1 VRLDSRRATAGKSGR
16 MTTLRSPVSPQ
27 ASDRV
32 GRVLVALVNDF
43 ELVLR
48 GIEGMLEPYTDRIA
62 VVELDVRGNPTTR
75 IDVAL
80 FDTYGQPHGGTER
93 VRSLV
98 ADPHVRAVAVYAWR
112 LAPAQV
118 EALVTAGA
126 RGVLDKAMPAPELAE
141 ALVAIEAGETV
152 VSPEFC
158 NPGGAHWP
166 GQVFG
171 LTVRE
176 SEVASLLL
184 QGLSNR
190 EIAESLSISEH
201 TVKTHLKGI
210 FHKVGVSSRGQAV
223 ARIARED
230 DFRRRTLR

>member
-1 VRLDSRRATAGKSGR
+1 
-16 MTTLRSPVSPQ
+16 MTTLRSPASPD
-27 ASDRV
+27 ASARV
-32 GRVLVALVNDF
+32 RPVRVALVNDF

-48 GIEGMLEPYTDRIA
+48 GIEGMLEPYKDRIE
-62 VVELDVRGNPTTR
+62 VVELDVGGNPASR

-80 FDTYGQPHGGTER
+80 FDTYGQPQAGTER
-93 VRSLV
+93 VRSLA
-98 ADPHVRAVAVYAWR
+98 ADPRVGAVAVYAWR

-118 EALVTAGA
+118 EAVVAAGA
-126 RGVLDKAMPAPELAE
+126 RGVLDKTTHAPELAD

-158 NPGGAHWP
+158 NPAGAHWP
-166 GQVFG
+166 GQAFG

-176 SEVASLLL
+176 SEVAALLL

-210 FHKVGVSSRGQAV
+210 FHKAGVSSRGQAV
-223 ARIARED
+223 ARIAGEH
-230 DFRRRTLR
+230 DFRRRAAR

>member
-1 VRLDSRRATAGKSGR
+1 
-16 MTTLRSPVSPQ
+16 MTTLRPAVPPQVTNEVRTVS
-27 ASDRV
+27 
-32 GRVLVALVNDF
+32 VALVNDF

-48 GIEGMLEPYTDRIA
+48 GIEGMLEPYADRIR
-62 VVELDVRGNPTTR
+62 VIELDIRGNPTSR

-80 FDTYGQPHGGTER
+80 FDTYGQPGSGADR
-93 VRSLV
+93 VRSLAEAPLV
-98 ADPHVRAVAVYAWR
+98 GAVAVYAWR

-118 EALVTAGA
+118 DALVAAGA
-126 RGVLDKAMPAPELAE
+126 RGVLDKTMRAPELASALE
-141 ALVAIEAGETV
+141 AIAAGETV

-158 NPGGAHWP
+158 HPGGAIWP
-166 GQVFG
+166 GQAFG

-210 FHKVGVSSRGQAV
+210 FHKAGVSSRGQAV
-223 ARIARED
+223 ARIAGEQE
-230 DFRRRTLR
+230 FRRRGAG

>member
-1 VRLDSRRATAGKSGR
+1 
-16 MTTLRSPVSPQ
+16 
-27 ASDRV
+27 
-32 GRVLVALVNDF
+32 VALVNDF

-48 GIEGMLEPYTDRIA
+48 GLEGMLEPYADRIR
-62 VVELDVRGNPTTR
+62 VIELDVRGNPTGR

-80 FDTYGQPHGGTER
+80 FDTYGQPGAGAER

-98 ADPHVRAVAVYAWR
+98 EAPLVGAVAVYAWR

-118 EALVTAGA
+118 EAVVAAGA
-126 RGVLDKAMPAPELAE
+126 RGVLDKTMRAPELAN
-141 ALVAIEAGETV
+141 ALETIAAGETV

-158 NPGGAHWP
+158 HPADAYWP
-166 GQVFG
+166 GQAFG

-210 FHKVGVSSRGQAV
+210 FHKTGVSSRGQAV
-223 ARIARED
+223 ARIAGES
-230 DFRRRTLR
+230 DFRRRGAG

>member
-1 VRLDSRRATAGKSGR
+1 
-16 MTTLRSPVSPQ
+16 MNTLRSHTAPQ
-27 ASDRV
+27 ATNGVRPL
-32 GRVLVALVNDF
+32 RVALVNDF

-48 GIEGMLEPYTDRIA
+48 GIEGMLEPHSDRIE
-62 VVELDVRGNPTTR
+62 VVELDVRGNPTSR

-80 FDTYGQPHGGTER
+80 FDTYGQPQAVRDR
-93 VRSLV
+93 VRALV
-98 ADPHVRAVAVYAWR
+98 DDPLVGAVAVYAWR

-118 EALVTAGA
+118 EAAVAAGA
-126 RGVLDKAMPAPELAE
+126 RGVLDKTMRASDLAD
-141 ALVAIEAGETV
+141 ALVAVAAGETV

-158 NPGGAHWP
+158 KPAGAHWP

-190 EIAESLSISEH
+190 EIADSLSISEH

-210 FHKVGVSSRGQAV
+210 FHKTGVSSRGQAA
-223 ARIARED
+223 ARIADEG
-230 DFRRRTLR
+230 DFRRRAGS

>member
-1 VRLDSRRATAGKSGR
+1 
-16 MTTLRSPVSPQ
+16 
-27 ASDRV
+27 
-32 GRVLVALVNDF
+32 
-43 ELVLR
+43 
-48 GIEGMLEPYTDRIA
+48 MLEPFADRIE
-62 VVELDVRGNPTTR
+62 VVELDVRANPTTR

-80 FDTYGQPHGGTER
+80 FDPYGQPQAGTER

-98 ADPHVRAVAVYAWR
+98 ADPRVGAVAVYAWR

-118 EALVTAGA
+118 EAVVAAGA
-126 RGVLDKAMPAPELAE
+126 RGVLDKTMPARELAD
-141 ALVAIEAGETV
+141 ALVAIGAGDTV

-158 NPGGAHWP
+158 NPAGSHWP

-210 FHKVGVSSRGQAV
+210 FHKAGVSSRGQAV
-223 ARIARED
+223 ARIAGED
-230 DFRRRTLR
+230 DFRRRAVR

>member
-1 VRLDSRRATAGKSGR
+1 
-16 MTTLRSPVSPQ
+16 MTTLRSPASPD
-27 ASDRV
+27 ASARV
-32 GRVLVALVNDF
+32 RPVRVALVNDF

-48 GIEGMLEPYTDRIA
+48 GIEGMLEPYKDRIE
-62 VVELDVRGNPTTR
+62 VVELDVRGNPASR

-80 FDTYGQPHGGTER
+80 FDTYGQPQGTER

-98 ADPHVRAVAVYAWR
+98 ADPRVGAVAVYAWR

-118 EALVTAGA
+118 EAVVAAGA
-126 RGVLDKAMPAPELAE
+126 RGVIDKTTHAPELAD
-141 ALVAIEAGETV
+141 ALVAIDSGETV
-152 VSPEFC
+152 VSSEFC
-158 NPGGAHWP
+158 NPVGAHWP

-190 EIAESLSISEH
+190 EIGESLSISEH

-210 FHKVGVSSRGQAV
+210 FHKAGVSSRGQAV
-223 ARIARED
+223 ARIAGEH
-230 DFRRRTLR
+230 DFRRRAAR

>member
-1 VRLDSRRATAGKSGR
+1 
-16 MTTLRSPVSPQ
+16 MTTLRPAVPPQVTNGVRPV
-27 ASDRV
+27 R
-32 GRVLVALVNDF
+32 VALVNDF

-48 GIEGMLEPYTDRIA
+48 GIEGMLEPYADRIR
-62 VVELDVRGNPTTR
+62 VIELDIRGNPTSR

-80 FDTYGQPHGGTER
+80 FDTYGQPGAGADR
-93 VRSLV
+93 VRSLAEAPLV
-98 ADPHVRAVAVYAWR
+98 GAVAVYAWR

-118 EALVTAGA
+118 DTVVAAGA
-126 RGVLDKAMPAPELAE
+126 RGVLDKTMRAPELAS
-141 ALVAIEAGETV
+141 ALEKIAAGETV

-158 NPGGAHWP
+158 HPGGAIWP
-166 GQVFG
+166 GQAFG

-210 FHKVGVSSRGQAV
+210 FHKAGVSSRGQAV
-223 ARIARED
+223 ARIAGEQ
-230 DFRRRTLR
+230 DFRRRGAG